1 MNVSIIL
8 STDELSMYIWYNLL
22 HIEDHKS
29 LAGTAQFSRSYLI
42 CFKENK
48 DTCTDKL
55 IHFYAIYTWSVTC
68 YNVFYC
74 HSDNSSSFLQVLKL
88 TYTESISIIRRRKE
102 HSDFLWFHVYS
113 ISDQMMLFWD
123 GILIIY
129 MIFITMSMS
138 TW

>member
-8 STDELSMYIWYNLL
+8 STEWWAVHVHIIWYNLL

-55 IHFYAIYTWSVTC
+55 IHFYAIHTWSVTC

-88 TYTESISIIRRRKE
+88 TYTESISIIRRKKE
-102 HSDFLWFHVYS
+102 QNTQTSCDFMF
-113 ISDQMMLFWD
+113 ILFQIKWCFS
-123 GILIIY
+123 GMEY
-129 MIFITMSMS
+129 
-138 TW
+138 W